1 MGSLRRTNFEKPL
14 TSRPVPNDAESLWER
29 TDNFVPAIPTA
40 FEQEPELTIFVEEN
54 EAEQVAIIIII
65 ILVII
70 IVEQVAREP
79 EAGRILVFLKLYDPV
94 SLRLIIPY
102 NLRGGHHHHY
112 YHHHHCHYHHHHQ
125 GEPRDHRR
133 WQDLPKLSN
142 GGR

>member
-1 MGSLRRTNFEKPL
+1 M
-14 TSRPVPNDAESLWER
+14 
-29 TDNFVPAIPTA
+29 PAIPTA

-54 EAEQVAIIIII
+54 EVEQVAIIIII
-65 ILVII
+65 ITTKEQVAIIIIIVII

-94 SLRLIIPY
+94 GLKLIVPY
-102 NLRGGHHHHY
+102 DLRGGHHHHY
-112 YHHHHCHYHHHHQ
+112 HHHHHQ
-125 GEPRDHRR
+125 GEPRDYGH